1 MKTLTA
7 TEARKNLSH
16 WLKAAK
22 GGQEIGIVFGAD
34 IFALRRVA
42 VHAADYAEREYGVS
56 TAQLEA
62 FAARTDTELAG
73 ERKSGRMA
81 VFTGKLPK
89 RRAG

>member
-56 TAQLEA
+56 PGQLDTFAQ
-62 FAARTDTELAG
+62 RTDAELNR
-73 ERKSGRMA
+73 ERKTGRMA
-81 VFTGKLPK
+81 TFTGKLPK